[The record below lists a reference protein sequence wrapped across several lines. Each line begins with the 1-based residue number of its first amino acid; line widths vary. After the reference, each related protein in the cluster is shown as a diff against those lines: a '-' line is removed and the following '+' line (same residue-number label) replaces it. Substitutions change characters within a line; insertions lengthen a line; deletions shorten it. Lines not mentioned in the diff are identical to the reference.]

1 MPEFN
6 QFLLSITVETPW
18 IIQICQN
25 LELPSE
31 HNKKNVNDLN
41 TSVIISCMVNSFWC
55 SQCVEFMLS
64 YFTGIRSILFKE
76 TTN

>member
-6 QFLLSITVETPW
+6 HLKLSITG
-18 IIQICQN
+18 QN
-25 LELPSE
+25 GFGLFKFKQ
-31 HNKKNVNDLN
+31 KKNVDDLN
-41 TSVIISCMVNSFWC
+41 TSVIVPCMVNSFWC
-55 SQCVEFMLS
+55 SQCVEFVLS